1 MNEMPDESIHQMSV
15 VEQHGR
21 TIGVVAEV
29 LVDTD
34 AWTVSHLKI
43 TLNREVLDD
52 LNLKKPLFGTQT
64 IRIPSSEL
72 AGAQDVLVLKRKLE
86 DLKFDGGVPAG
97 QSWSRMLFSSKK
109 DRRSPSDTQ
118 QQSDA

>member
-1 MNEMPDESIHQMSV
+1 MNEMQDESIHQMSV

-21 TIGVVAEV
+21 AIGVVAEV

-43 TLNREVLDD
+43 SLNREVLDD
-52 LNLKKPLFGTQT
+52 LNLRKPLFGTQT

-86 DLKFDGGVPAG
+86 DLKFDGGTPAG
-97 QSWSRMLFSSKK
+97 QSWSGMLFSSKK
-109 DRRSPSDTQ
+109 DRRLPNNNQ
-118 QQSDA
+118 QRPDA

>member
-72 AGAQDVLVLKRKLE
+72 AGAQDVLVLKRKLK
-86 DLKFDGGVPAG
+86 DLKFDGGTPAG
-97 QSWSRMLFSSKK
+97 QSWSGMLFSSKK
-109 DRRSPSDTQ
+109 DRRLPNNNQ
-118 QQSDA
+118 QRPDA

>member
-43 TLNREVLDD
+43 TLNREVLGD

-86 DLKFDGGVPAG
+86 DLKFDGGTPAG

-109 DRRSPSDTQ
+109 DHRLPNDTQ